1 MRACLASAADT
12 PTLRRPRANTHFLP
26 NGQILRCRSAAIS
39 PTLRKRILTEV
50 ASNGGAD
57 WLFDQ
62 IASGITVAELARQYG
77 CTRSYV
83 SRSLN
88 SVPEYAA
95 ALTKARGEAADALVE
110 QGLEMVDGLSGA
122 SSPTEIAAT
131 REKVQWRKFMA
142 GSMNQDRYGTRPQ
155 SNVTLSIGDLHLDA
169 LRKFSCD
176 MKRVNSDAEA
186 ATIDA
191 EYVEVSDE

>member
-1 MRACLASAADT
+1 MAGKA
-12 PTLRRPRANTHFLP
+12 
-26 NGQILRCRSAAIS
+26 
-39 PTLRKRILTEV
+39 LRKRILTEV

-62 IASGITVAELARQYG
+62 IASGVTVAELARQYG

-95 ALTKARGEAADALVE
+95 ALSKARGEAADALVE

-142 GSMNQDRYGTRPQ
+142 GSMNQERYGTRPQ
-155 SNVTLSIGDLHLDA
+155 NSVTLSIGDLHLDA
-169 LRKFSCD
+169 LRKFSSD
-176 MKRVNSDAEA
+176 MKRVNSEAEA

-191 EYVEVSDE
+191 EYVEVADE

>member
-1 MRACLASAADT
+1 MAGKA
-12 PTLRRPRANTHFLP
+12 
-26 NGQILRCRSAAIS
+26 
-39 PTLRKRILTEV
+39 LRKRILTEV

-142 GSMNQDRYGTRPQ
+142 GSMNQERYGTRPQ
-155 SNVTLSIGDLHLDA
+155 NSVTLSIGDLHLDA
-169 LRKFSCD
+169 LRKFSAD

>member
-1 MRACLASAADT
+1 MAGKA
-12 PTLRRPRANTHFLP
+12 
-26 NGQILRCRSAAIS
+26 
-39 PTLRKRILTEV
+39 LRKRILTEV

-62 IASGITVAELARQYG
+62 IASGVTVAELARQYG

-95 ALTKARGEAADALVE
+95 ALSKARGEAADALVE

-142 GSMNQDRYGTRPQ
+142 GSMNQERYGTRPQ

-169 LRKFSCD
+169 LRKFSSD

>member
-1 MRACLASAADT
+1 MAGKA
-12 PTLRRPRANTHFLP
+12 
-26 NGQILRCRSAAIS
+26 
-39 PTLRKRILTEV
+39 LRKRILTEV

-62 IASGITVAELARQYG
+62 IASGVTVAELARQYG

-95 ALTKARGEAADALVE
+95 ALSKARGEAADALVE

-169 LRKFSCD
+169 LRKFSSD

>member
-1 MRACLASAADT
+1 MAGKA
-12 PTLRRPRANTHFLP
+12 
-26 NGQILRCRSAAIS
+26 
-39 PTLRKRILTEV
+39 LRKRILTEV

-110 QGLEMVDGLSGA
+110 QGLEMVDELSGA

-142 GSMNQDRYGTRPQ
+142 GSMNQERYGTRPQ
-155 SNVTLSIGDLHLDA
+155 NNVTLSIGDLHLDA
-169 LRKFSCD
+169 LRKFSSD

>member
-1 MRACLASAADT
+1 MAGKA
-12 PTLRRPRANTHFLP
+12 
-26 NGQILRCRSAAIS
+26 
-39 PTLRKRILTEV
+39 LRKRILTEV

-62 IASGITVAELARQYG
+62 IASGVTVAELARQYG

-95 ALTKARGEAADALVE
+95 ALSKARGEAADALVE

-122 SSPTEIAAT
+122 SSPSEIAAT

-142 GSMNQDRYGTRPQ
+142 GSMNQERYGTRPQ

-169 LRKFSCD
+169 LRKFSAD
-176 MKRVNSDAEA
+176 MKRVNSEAEA

>member
-1 MRACLASAADT
+1 MAGKA
-12 PTLRRPRANTHFLP
+12 
-26 NGQILRCRSAAIS
+26 
-39 PTLRKRILTEV
+39 LRKRILTEV

-62 IASGITVAELARQYG
+62 IASGVTVAELARQYG

-142 GSMNQDRYGTRPQ
+142 GSMNQERYGTRPQ

-169 LRKFSCD
+169 LRKFSAD

-191 EYVEVSDE
+191 EYVEVVDE

>member
-1 MRACLASAADT
+1 MAGKA
-12 PTLRRPRANTHFLP
+12 
-26 NGQILRCRSAAIS
+26 
-39 PTLRKRILTEV
+39 LRKRILTEV

-62 IASGITVAELARQYG
+62 IASGVTVAELARQYG

-142 GSMNQDRYGTRPQ
+142 GSMNQERYGTRPQ

-169 LRKFSCD
+169 LRKFSAD